1 MAEAARLHG
10 LLHASAARNAYNNKA
25 LVHDLSSYVPTHKLT
40 KVAPLPQRTP
50 GSLLVA
56 LITVSKNGLPEAQPD
71 AHLSAEVKD
80 GVNKILRL
88 LDASIARKDPAI
100 ISAVPVQEIPL
111 DTANDLAIEN
121 CKRLLTVRSNSDE
134 LKIIADSLG
143 ISVDLLAMAGRF
155 PVLSTS
161 NLPQATPE
169 EQSATASPARGTAM
183 LNSIFKSVRVPEF
196 RHKWMFWAE
205 KGQQASGKDKSAQSE
220 EYASRPKPLG
230 EQIISVKEFYQHF
243 NNIPVESLKLRDS
256 IHLFHLGI
264 KPVWEDPRNTRGGAW
279 YFKIPKDIAAQFW
292 HEMCL
297 LAVGDGLQGA
307 VETKRACK
315 SFLDH
320 IVLVHTDLSLSLQR

>member
-1 MAEAARLHG
+1 MAEAARLYG
-10 LLHASAARNAYNNKA
+10 LLQASAARNAYHNKA
-25 LVHDLSSYVPTHKLT
+25 LEYNYSPYALSHKRSRAT
-40 KVAPLPQRTP
+40 ATPAPQHQSNAT
-50 GSLLVA
+50 
-56 LITVSKNGLPEAQPD
+56 
-71 AHLSAEVKD
+71 LSTDAEVGLHRVLDLLNKSISCDDTVASGTQVKD
-80 GVNKILRL
+80 TTQDV
-88 LDASIARKDPAI
+88 
-100 ISAVPVQEIPL
+100 
-111 DTANDLAIEN
+111 ANDIAVEN
-121 CKRLLTVRSNSDE
+121 CKRILTVRSNVNN
-134 LKIIADSLG
+134 LKTLAHSLG
-143 ISVDLLAMAGRF
+143 ISVPSPAMAGRF

-205 KGQQASGKDKSAQSE
+205 KGQQATPKDKSASSE

-230 EQIISVKEFYQHF
+230 DQIISVKEFYQHF
-243 NNIPVESLKLRDS
+243 NNIPVENLKLRDS
-256 IHLFHLGI
+256 IHLFHMGI

-315 SFLDH
+315 SLPPFFFSSQ
-320 IVLVHTDLSLSLQR
+320 SLTCY